1 MNVFI
6 SHAYSDEP
14 LAHRL
19 AQTLERAGLR
29 VWDARDEVLP
39 GDNWAAKAGE
49 ALEEAEAMIV
59 LLTPDALRSSQV
71 RREIYYALGKEDFS
85 GRLFPVLVGPKSVL
99 TDEAVPWILR
109 NLQMI
114 HLTEQG
120 EKAAEEE
127 AFGQITR
134 ALLKTAERQGSRS
147 AIAYDEG
154 EAAAGV

>member
-6 SHAYSDEP
+6 SYSSADEL
-14 LAHRL
+14 LARRL
-19 AQTLERAGLR
+19 AQTLEGEGLR
-29 VWDARDEVLP
+29 VWDAREVLP
-39 GDNWAAKAGE
+39 GENWAAKAGE
-49 ALEEAEAMIV
+49 ALKEAEAMIV

-71 RREIYYALGKEDFS
+71 RREIEYALGKEDFS
-85 GRLFPVLVGPKSVL
+85 GRLFPVLVGPESVL

-154 EAAAGV
+154 EAATGV